1 MFVVDPTIVL
11 TPFVM
16 ADQESLPYVR
26 WLELADLAFSLDDA
40 RKQQAEI
47 KEAIRPS
54 VEKYKRITGKSK

>member
-1 MFVVDPTIVL
+1 MFVVERNIVL

-40 RKQQAEI
+40 RKEQEQI

-54 VEKYKRITGKSK
+54 VEEYKRITGKPK